1 MQGLVAFARAIAD
14 ETRFR
19 VIHLL
24 MERTLCVC
32 ELADI
37 LNLPQS
43 TLSSQL
49 RVIQQAELLACER
62 QGKWLFYRVDPTFR
76 PLLRELFSH
85 FDISPATDQCLAQ
98 DQSRAL
104 KRIADRDESCCP
116 PSSTDPSCSRSPSRS
131 GSGVGPAPA
140 T

>member
-1 MQGLVAFARAIAD
+1 MQGPVAFARAIAD

-19 VIHLL
+19 VVHLL

-49 RVIQQAELLACER
+49 RVIQQADLLDCER
-62 QGKWLFYRVDPTFR
+62 QGKWLFYRVKPAFR
-76 PLLRELFSH
+76 PLLSAVIGH
-85 FDISPATDQCLAQ
+85 FDISPATDRCLAE
-98 DQSRAL
+98 DQTRAL
-104 KRIADRDESCCP
+104 QRIADRGESCCP
-116 PSSTDPSCSRSPSRS
+116 PSSTGLSRSRTGCGKS
-131 GSGVGPAPA
+131 
-140 T
+140 